1 MVAKIKFMYFFL
13 GFQFFFGRIFNSNC
27 RMDLIAEPNNTEKLI
42 GIMRS
47 QMPTPEEIASG
58 DREVIAFLAGNENIM
73 DQVVQMESYLRATQD
88 AEASLK
94 ITRDAFINESIDY
107 YLVH

>member
-1 MVAKIKFMYFFL
+1 
-13 GFQFFFGRIFNSNC
+13 
-27 RMDLIAEPNNTEKLI
+27 MDLIAEPNNTEKLI

-73 DQVVQMESYLRATQD
+73 DQVVQMESYFRETQD
-88 AEASLK
+88 LEAALK
-94 ITRDAFINESIDY
+94 ITRDQFINESIDY